1 MNIKRYLIYHARWQA
16 STVVMLA
23 PITVFSWYFGPQ
35 ISLVLSQVIGACIFY
50 YVDDWIFDESEQDE

>member
-1 MNIKRYLIYHARWQA
+1 
-16 STVVMLA
+16 MLA